1 MTERSKIYFA
11 SDFHL
16 GVPNYE
22 KSLEREKVIVKW
34 LEEIRFDAKEIFL
47 VGDIFDYWYEYTF
60 VIPKGYVRLQG
71 KIAEIV
77 DSGIPVHFFTGNH
90 DMWMGDYFPKEL
102 GVSVNHEPIQRE
114 FNGKKF
120 YIGHGDGLGPGD
132 WSYKLQ
138 KFFFTNKLVQWC
150 FSRLHPNFA
159 SYVASSVS
167 KKSRINTG
175 SKDSILTVRIRNGYS
190 RIVKKC

>member
-1 MTERSKIYFA
+1 MAERTKIYFA

-34 LEEIRFDAKEIFL
+34 LEEIRVDAKEIFL
-47 VGDIFDYWYEYTF
+47 VGDLFDYWYEYTF

-102 GVSVNHEPIQRE
+102 GVSVNYEPIQRE

-120 YIGHGDGLGPGD
+120 YIDKTG
-132 WSYKLQ
+132 Q
-138 KFFFTNKLVQWC
+138 K
-150 FSRLHPNFA
+150 
-159 SYVASSVS
+159 
-167 KKSRINTG
+167 
-175 SKDSILTVRIRNGYS
+175 
-190 RIVKKC
+190 VKK